1 MDVFAQMVLGRSP
14 FDFHIL
20 AEEERNLMKAL
31 VGEKT
36 SFEKAGLEMVRMLKR
51 VITISSDI
59 FAMFDERF
67 HLYLA
72 LIG

>member
-1 MDVFAQMVLGRSP
+1 
-14 FDFHIL
+14 
-20 AEEERNLMKAL
+20 
-31 VGEKT
+31 
-36 SFEKAGLEMVRMLKR
+36 MVRMLKR

-67 HLYLA
+67 HLHLA